1 VTALTARDGPSLRT
15 SLVWSA
21 ALHVAVVG
29 AIVISRAPAHVPAP
43 PTYRVNLVA
52 APPGPRQIGVVQ
64 PTPPEPVPA
73 LTPPTPAPT
82 PPTPAPT
89 PPTPAP
95 APRARE
101 TPEPERMKA
110 PAKAKPV
117 RVPKV
122 ATPNVG
128 ATAAKSAK
136 AAKAEQ
142 AKADQ
147 VPRAGGGPTGGRG
160 ADVANVRT
168 EGIEFPYPVYLQNV
182 VRQIALQF
190 RPDARGALRAEV
202 AFLIRRDG
210 SISGLKLVTRSG
222 NFSFDQDAM
231 GAVEAAARSN
241 AFGPLPQGFTDDVLP
256 VIFSF
261 DPQLIR

>member
-21 ALHVAVVG
+21 ALHLAVVG
-29 AIVISRAPAHVPAP
+29 AIVCSRTPAHAPVP

-64 PTPPEPVPA
+64 PTPPEPVA
-73 LTPPTPAPT
+73 
-82 PPTPAPT
+82 APT

-95 APRARE
+95 APTARE
-101 TPEPERMKA
+101 TPEPARMKA

-122 ATPNVG
+122 ATPNAG
-128 ATAAKSAK
+128 ATAAKPAK
-136 AAKAEQ
+136 ATKAAPAPAEPT
-142 AKADQ
+142 
-147 VPRAGGGPTGGRG
+147 PRAGGGPTGGRG

-190 RPDARGALRAEV
+190 RPDRAGALRAEV
-202 AFLIRRDG
+202 SFLIRRDG
-210 SISGLKLVTRSG
+210 SISGLRLVTRSG

-231 GAVEAAARSN
+231 GAVEAAARN
-241 AFGPLPQGFTDDVLP
+241 FGPLPQGFTDDVLP

>member
-1 VTALTARDGPSLRT
+1 MTALTARDGPSLRT
-15 SLVWSA
+15 PLVWSA
-21 ALHVAVVG
+21 LLHLGIVAAL
-29 AIVISRAPAHVPAP
+29 IVSRAPARAPTP

-52 APPGPRQIGVVQ
+52 APPAPRQIGVVQ
-64 PTPPEPVPA
+64 PAPAEPVPA
-73 LTPPTPAPT
+73 PPPT
-82 PPTPAPT
+82 PPTPAPV
-89 PPTPAP
+89 
-95 APRARE
+95 ARE

-117 RVPKV
+117 RTPKV
-122 ATPNVG
+122 ATPNAA
-128 ATAAKSAK
+128 ATTAKPVKPTKAEPAK
-136 AAKAEQ
+136 AAP
-142 AKADQ
+142 

-168 EGIEFPYPVYLQNV
+168 EGIDFPYPVYLQNV

-190 RPDARGALRAEV
+190 KPDRVGALRAEV

-210 SISGLKLVTRSG
+210 SISGLKLVSRSG

-231 GAVEAAARSN
+231 GAVEAAARS
-241 AFGPLPQGFTDDVLP
+241 FGPLPQGFTDDVLP

>member
-1 VTALTARDGPSLRT
+1 
-15 SLVWSA
+15 
-21 ALHVAVVG
+21 
-29 AIVISRAPAHVPAP
+29 
-43 PTYRVNLVA
+43 
-52 APPGPRQIGVVQ
+52 
-64 PTPPEPVPA
+64 
-73 LTPPTPAPT
+73 
-82 PPTPAPT
+82 
-89 PPTPAP
+89 
-95 APRARE
+95 
-101 TPEPERMKA
+101 MKA

-117 RVPKV
+117 RAPKV
-122 ATPNVG
+122 ATPNAG
-128 ATAAKSAK
+128 AASAK
-136 AAKAEQ
+136 PVKPTKAKQANAAP
-142 AKADQ
+142 

-168 EGIEFPYPVYLQNV
+168 EGIDFPYPVYLQNV

-190 RPDARGALRAEV
+190 KPANGGALRAEV

-231 GAVEAAARSN
+231 GAVEAAARS
-241 AFGPLPQGFTDDVLP
+241 FGPLPQGFTDDVLP

>member
-1 VTALTARDGPSLRT
+1 VTALPARDGLSLRT
-15 SLVWSA
+15 SIVWSA
-21 ALHVAVVG
+21 ILHLAVVA
-29 AIVISRAPAHVPAP
+29 AIVYSREPARVPAP
-43 PTYRVNLVA
+43 PTYRVNLIA

-64 PTPPEPVPA
+64 PTPPEPV
-73 LTPPTPAPT
+73 
-82 PPTPAPT
+82 PT

-122 ATPNVG
+122 ATPNA
-128 ATAAKSAK
+128 ATPAKPTR
-136 AAKAEQ
+136 AEP
-142 AKADQ
+142 

-168 EGIEFPYPVYLQNV
+168 EGTEFPYPVYLQNV

-190 RPDARGALRAEV
+190 KPAGSGALRAEV